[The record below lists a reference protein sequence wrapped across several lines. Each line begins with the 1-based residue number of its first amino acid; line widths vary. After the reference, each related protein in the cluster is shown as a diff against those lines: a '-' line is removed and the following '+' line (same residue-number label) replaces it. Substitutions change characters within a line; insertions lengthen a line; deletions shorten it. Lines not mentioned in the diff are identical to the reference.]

1 MSQEIQQVAQTAQ
14 EVAQVTE
21 SSGGIGTLG
30 INLKIFIA
38 QLINFTI
45 VVLVLWKW
53 IYTPIVKLLDERQE
67 KITKGVKQ
75 AEEIEKRIFA
85 LEKEQQEIIVKAKSE
100 AATVLEITRTDAE
113 ERKKV
118 LLEKTKEEIKGVIL
132 QGKLQLQREKEQ
144 MIRECREEIVL
155 IAIEASRR
163 ILSETIDEK
172 KSQKL
177 AEQVVDSMSK

>member
-1 MSQEIQQVAQTAQ
+1 MSQEIQQVAQAAQ
-14 EVAQVTE
+14 EVAHVTE

-38 QLINFTI
+38 QLINFSI
-45 VVLVLWKW
+45 VLLVLWKW
-53 IYTPIVKLLDERQE
+53 AYTPVVRLLEERQE

-75 AEEIEKRIFA
+75 AEEIEKRILA
-85 LEKEQQEIIVKAKSE
+85 LEKEQEEILNKAKSE
-100 AATVLEITRTDAE
+100 AAAVLDNARSEAQQ
-113 ERKKV
+113 RKDS
-118 LLEKTKEEIKGVIL
+118 LLDKTKEEIKEVIA

-144 MIRECREEIVL
+144 MIRESREEIAS
-155 IAIEASRR
+155 IAVEATRK

-177 AEQVVDSMSK
+177 AEQVIDSMSK